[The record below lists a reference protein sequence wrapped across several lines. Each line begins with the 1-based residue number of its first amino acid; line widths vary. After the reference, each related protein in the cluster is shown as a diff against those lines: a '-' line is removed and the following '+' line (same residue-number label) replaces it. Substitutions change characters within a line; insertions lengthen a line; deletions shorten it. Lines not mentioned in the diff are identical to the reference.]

1 MTSEMTPY
9 NGTTRSVIVLHQPSL
24 YLSFIQKQRKSNKK
38 QKGVG
43 EHGERIEGGGII
55 YSTCVYVCIYTV
67 VCMHSRDDLLSGEE
81 TNIRFPRRGN
91 ERRAKMAA

>member
-1 MTSEMTPY
+1 MTSEMTA
-9 NGTTRSVIVLHQPSL
+9 TRSVIVLLPLSL
-24 YLSFIQKQRKSNKK
+24 FYSDASNESNKK

-43 EHGERIEGGGII
+43 EENESKYIVRMYVYI
-55 YSTCVYVCIYTV
+55 YIYM
-67 VCMHSRDDLLSGEE
+67 VCMHSGGGRDDLLSGEE

>member
-1 MTSEMTPY
+1 MTSYDSIGHRP
-9 NGTTRSVIVLHQPSL
+9 PSL
-24 YLSFIQKQRKSNKK
+24 PLFFSFIFYSNESNKK

-43 EHGERIEGGGII
+43 KPRIEGGIYGI
-55 YSTCVYVCIYTV
+55 CIYVYTYMVV
-67 VCMHSRDDLLSGEE
+67 VCMHSRGGRDDLLSGEE